1 MALCGGSG
9 ASPLLAVDVV
19 VVVVVVDGVVV
30 VVTAVPPAD
39 SALWNGDLWLGTLV
53 PGSLGRR

>member
-1 MALCGGSG
+1 M
-9 ASPLLAVDVV
+9 DVV
-19 VVVVVVDGVVV
+19 VVVVVVDGVVVVVV